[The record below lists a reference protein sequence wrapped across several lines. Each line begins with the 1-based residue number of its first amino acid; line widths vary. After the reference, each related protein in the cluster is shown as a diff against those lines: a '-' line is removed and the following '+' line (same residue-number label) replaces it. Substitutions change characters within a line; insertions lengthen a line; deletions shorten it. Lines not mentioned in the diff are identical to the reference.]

1 MEIVGGFFIAGLLLW
16 WIIKSDLMD
25 LAQQKQASETMA
37 KMHAAAQ
44 ADYLAA
50 LKIFRDHQAFHDR
63 RERHLKLI
71 QKQCAEAQDAQ
82 GLLPVA
88 TISKTLGSSAYAYTT
103 AGGRTTFYGTICGS
117 NGEYY
122 VNVDPALDAI
132 KHKEHEHP
140 FPGSVNEGFF
150 RASDVIKWIE
160 ERHSEF
166 RLYPPEP
173 PTPV

>member
-1 MEIVGGFFIAGLLLW
+1 MV
-16 WIIKSDLMD
+16 
-25 LAQQKQASETMA
+25 
-37 KMHAAAQ
+37 
-44 ADYLAA
+44 
-50 LKIFRDHQAFHDR
+50 R
-63 RERHLKLI
+63 
-71 QKQCAEAQDAQ
+71 
-82 GLLPVA
+82 
-88 TISKTLGSSAYAYTT
+88 AYA
-103 AGGRTTFYGTICGS
+103 AIGRRRHGPLYCGR
-117 NGEYY
+117 EYY

-160 ERHSEF
+160 ERLSEF